1 MLSHLDLRDIARRA
15 AGAAASFLRRTPRP
29 PAGAWEAK
37 GPQDWVTTVDREA
50 EGIIRGILEREAPG
64 SRVVGEELGPEM
76 VSGGLVWVVD
86 PLDGTTNF
94 LHGFP
99 GYAVSI
105 GAQVDGE
112 LVAGVIHDVPR
123 DLVHHGAIG
132 HGAWTGEAPIRVSD
146 LRVPQQA
153 LIGTGFPFKNA
164 DRMDEYLAQMKRL
177 IGKTSGL
184 RRPGSA
190 ALDLAWVAAGAF
202 DAFWEL
208 ELAPWDVSAGIVLI
222 RAAGGVV
229 TNLTGRPIGAEHTSV
244 VAGNPWMHEWL
255 LGALGGQE
263 TRSEGRS

>member
-15 AGAAASFLRRTPRP
+15 AAKAAGFLRTTPRP
-29 PAGAWEAK
+29 QTGAWEAK

-50 EGIIRGILEREAPG
+50 EAIIRGVLEREAPG

-76 VSGGLVWVVD
+76 VAGGLVWVVD

-99 GYAVSI
+99 AYGVSI
-105 GAQVDGE
+105 GAQLDGE

-132 HGAWTGEAPIRVSD
+132 HGAWTGETPLRVSE
-146 LRVPQQA
+146 LRVAQQA

-164 DRMDEYLAQMKRL
+164 DRLDEYLGQMKRL

-208 ELAPWDVSAGIVLI
+208 ELAPWDIAAGIVLV
-222 RAAGGVV
+222 RAAGGKV
-229 TNLTGRPIGAEHTSV
+229 TDLSGRDIGAEHTSV
-244 VAGNPWMHEWL
+244 CAGNPWMHEWL
-255 LGALGGQE
+255 LKAVRG
-263 TRSEGRS
+263 EG

>member
-15 AGAAASFLRRTPRP
+15 AKAGADFLRATPRP
-29 PAGAWEAK
+29 DAARWEAK

-50 EGIIRGILEREAPG
+50 EERIRAMLEREAPG

-99 GYAVSI
+99 AFGVSI
-105 GAQVDGE
+105 GAQLDGQ

-123 DLVHHGAIG
+123 DIVYHGAIG
-132 HGAWTGEAPIRVSD
+132 HGAWANDAPIAVSP
-146 LRVPQQA
+146 LREPAQA

-164 DRMDEYLAQMKRL
+164 DRAEEYLAQMQRL
-177 IGKTSGL
+177 MGRTSGM

-190 ALDLAWVAAGAF
+190 ALDLAWVAQGAF

-208 ELAPWDVSAGIVLI
+208 ELAPWDISAGIVLV
-222 RAAGGVV
+222 RAAGGKV
-229 TNLTGRPIGAEHTSV
+229 TDLSGRDIGAEHTSV
-244 VAGNPWMHEWL
+244 CAGNPWLHEWVL
-255 LGALGGQE
+255 RTLHG
-263 TRSEGRS
+263 